1 MVDNDTTHGS
11 DDAVSEESEAE
22 RSEASDVAIGER
34 ERPASGEA
42 DQREASEGASGK
54 SGAAARTAE
63 EMGLDELRTEIR
75 TIDREI
81 VELIAQRT
89 YVAESIAEVKRQQGM
104 PTTDESQEEA
114 VMERA
119 GENAEQFDVD
129 ANLVKAI
136 FRLLI
141 ELNKVEQR
149 ESR

>member
-1 MVDNDTTHGS
+1 MAHDHTPNGS
-11 DDAVSEESEAE
+11 DDPMTDDRDTEAM
-22 RSEASDVAIGER
+22 D
-34 ERPASGEA
+34 
-42 DQREASEGASGK
+42 
-54 SGAAARTAE
+54 
-63 EMGLDELRTEIR
+63 LNELRGEIR

-89 YVAESIAEVKRQQGM
+89 YVADSIAEVKRDRGL
-104 PTTDESQEEA
+104 PTTDESQEED

-149 ESR
+149 DSR

>member
-1 MVDNDTTHGS
+1 MS
-11 DDAVSEESEAE
+11 DDHDERADDDAGTDPAE
-22 RSEASDVAIGER
+22 MS
-34 ERPASGEA
+34 
-42 DQREASEGASGK
+42 
-54 SGAAARTAE
+54 
-63 EMGLDELRTEIR
+63 LDELRTEIR
-75 TIDREI
+75 AIDREI

-89 YVAESIAEVKRQQGM
+89 YVAESIAAVKRQRGM
-104 PTTDESQEEA
+104 PTTDESQEAA

>member
-1 MVDNDTTHGS
+1 MADNDTSDGS
-11 DDAVSEESEAE
+11 DGTVTDHSNRE
-22 RSEASDVAIGER
+22 GEDPGPTSR
-34 ERPASGEA
+34 V
-42 DQREASEGASGK
+42 
-54 SGAAARTAE
+54 TE
-63 EMGLDELRTEIR
+63 EMDLDELRREIR
-75 TIDREI
+75 SIDREI

-89 YVAESIAEVKRQQGM
+89 YVAESIAAVKRQRGM